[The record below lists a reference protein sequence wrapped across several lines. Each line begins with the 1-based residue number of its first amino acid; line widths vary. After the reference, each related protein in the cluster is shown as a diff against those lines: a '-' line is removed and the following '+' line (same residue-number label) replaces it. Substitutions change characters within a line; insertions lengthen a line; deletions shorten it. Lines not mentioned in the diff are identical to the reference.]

1 MKISSILDLQKISNK
16 INKILS
22 PGDVILLYGQIG
34 VGKTSFARLLINNY
48 ENEKKLKK
56 SEVLSPTFNIVFEY
70 DIKDFTIEHYDLYRL
85 KDEKEIKNIGLFQNL
100 EQKITSRINKILLPG
115 DVIFLYGQIGV
126 GKTTFVRLLI
136 NNYENEKK
144 LNNSEVLSPT
154 FNIVFEYDIKD
165 FTIEHYDLYR
175 IKNEKEL
182 KNIGLFVNLKKNIT
196 IVEWPELIKNK
207 PINRIDL
214 FFEYTKDMNERTLT
228 IKTSGRLKDNEF

>member
-1 MKISSILDLQKISNK
+1 MKISSILDLQKI
-16 INKILS
+16 
-22 PGDVILLYGQIG
+22 
-34 VGKTSFARLLINNY
+34 TS
-48 ENEKKLKK
+48 
-56 SEVLSPTFNIVFEY
+56 S
-70 DIKDFTIEHYDLYRL
+70 IK
-85 KDEKEIKNIGLFQNL
+85 
-100 EQKITSRINKILLPG
+100 KILLPG

-144 LNNSEVLSPT
+144 LKKSEVLSPT

-165 FTIEHYDLYR
+165 FIIEHYDLYR
-175 IKNEKEL
+175 LKNEKEI
-182 KNIGLFVNLKKNIT
+182 KNIGLFANLKQNIT